1 MEMKEDIK
9 ELAHSIL
16 IFIIILLQLLTAFS
30 LWRLK
35 ERVEDIEARQYE
47 VNEYILNRIGG

>member
-1 MEMKEDIK
+1 MESKEK
-9 ELAHSIL
+9 LGL
-16 IFIIILLQLLTAFS
+16 TIIIYIMLVIMMITAYS

-35 ERVEDIEARQYE
+35 EHVESIEERQYE

>member
-1 MEMKEDIK
+1 MEKDN
-9 ELAHSIL
+9 LALTIL
-16 IFIIILLQLLTAFS
+16 IYIMLVIMMITAYS

-35 ERVEDIEARQYE
+35 ERVEDIEERQYE

>member
-1 MEMKEDIK
+1 MKNDN
-9 ELAHSIL
+9 LALTIL
-16 IFIIILLQLLTAFS
+16 IYIMLVIMMITAYS

-35 ERVEDIEARQYE
+35 ERVEEIEQRQYE